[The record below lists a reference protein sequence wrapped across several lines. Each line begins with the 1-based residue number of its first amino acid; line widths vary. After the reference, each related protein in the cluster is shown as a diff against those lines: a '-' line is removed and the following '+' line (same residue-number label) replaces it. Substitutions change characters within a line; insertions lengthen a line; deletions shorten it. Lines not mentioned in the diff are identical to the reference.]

1 MRHLLLPAAALAVLA
16 LSGCGKGDAPTAG
29 ASSAAPAA
37 DAPSAAPGMMLSDA
51 MVRLPAVS
59 GNPGV
64 AYFTL
69 SQGDGAPRKLVAVH
83 VDGFARAE
91 MHQTVDEAGVMSM
104 KAVTQVPIEAGKAI
118 EFKPGGYHVMLFD
131 ADGSLKADGDTE
143 LTITLDNGDKASVRA
158 KVEAPGGDEMGHM
171 DHM

>member
-1 MRHLLLPAAALAVLA
+1 MRPLLLPALALSILA
-16 LSGCGKGDAPTAG
+16 LSGCGKGDAPADG
-29 ASSAAPAA
+29 ASSTAPTA

-51 MVRLPAVS
+51 VIRLPAVS

-83 VDGFARAE
+83 VDGFAKAE
-91 MHQTVDEAGVMSM
+91 MHQTVDEAGMMSM
-104 KAVTQVPIEAGKAI
+104 RAVSQVPIEAGKAI

-131 ADGSLKADGDTE
+131 ADGTLKAGGDTE

-158 KVEAPGGDEMGHM
+158 KVEAAGGDDMGHM